1 MALRHAILATL
12 LDGESSG
19 YELSKWFDP
28 AVPYFWH
35 CAAQQLYAEL
45 TRLEAAG
52 LTTGREVVQDRR
64 PNKRVYTLTE
74 AGHDELTRFV
84 TTASKPS
91 FIRDDLLV
99 KVYTAEAGDAEVL
112 VEQLEERA
120 AELRARIAWFDE
132 LLARLRGGRS
142 EQEFL
147 ADGERIG
154 RYLAAVRGQS
164 FERDNLAWCVWAE
177 RVLRARALGEQP
189 PAFPSAGTPAGP
201 ERIAG

>member
-1 MALRHAILATL
+1 MTLRHAILATL
-12 LDGESSG
+12 LDGEASG

-28 AVPYFWH
+28 EVPYFWH

-45 TRLEAAG
+45 TRLEDAG
-52 LTTGREVVQDRR
+52 LTAGREVVQERR

-74 AGHDELTRFV
+74 AGHAELTRFV
-84 TTASKPS
+84 ATDTKQS

-99 KVYTAEAGDAEVL
+99 KMYTAEAGEAEVL
-112 VEQLEERA
+112 LEQLEKRA
-120 AELRARIAWFDE
+120 VELRARIAWFDD

-154 RYLAAVRGQS
+154 RYLAAVRGRS
-164 FERDNLAWCVWAE
+164 FECDNLAWCTWAE
-177 RVLRARALGEQP
+177 QVLRARELGDPP
-189 PAFPSAGTPAGP
+189 PALPAP
-201 ERIAG
+201 